1 MAIERCDSVF
11 IERVKLSKEEKA
23 RQRQR
28 YSEKLRRKGDK
39 GKRCLV
45 LCQKLFLLLFFLKYG
60 KLESYWKNK
69 MYEYVKILRNQEK
82 FTVIS
87 QINPDCLCS
96 VSARLCLSCFVMN
109 SQPSSCLAC
118 FSRAPLRAQSGPI
131 FRAWGDGWIKL
142 PPFPPPKKD

>member
-60 KLESYWKNK
+60 KLESY
-69 MYEYVKILRNQEK
+69 
-82 FTVIS
+82 
-87 QINPDCLCS
+87 
-96 VSARLCLSCFVMN
+96 
-109 SQPSSCLAC
+109 
-118 FSRAPLRAQSGPI
+118 
-131 FRAWGDGWIKL
+131 
-142 PPFPPPKKD
+142 